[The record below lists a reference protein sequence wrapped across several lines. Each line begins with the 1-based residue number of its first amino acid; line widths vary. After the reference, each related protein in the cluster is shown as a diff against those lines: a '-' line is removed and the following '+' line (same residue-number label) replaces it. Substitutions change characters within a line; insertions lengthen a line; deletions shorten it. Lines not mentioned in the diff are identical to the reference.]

1 MHKFFCLS
9 FNVLDDI
16 VSVDDQEQIHHMKN
30 VLRLKPGEEVDLF
43 DEKGNEYDCIVEK
56 VSDKAITFVI
66 AHRHLAPPKQEGV
79 GITVAC
85 AIPKNV
91 KMDDIV
97 DKLTQLGVER
107 IIPLD
112 TKRVIVRLSA
122 DKKKQRLERWQKI
135 ALSASK
141 QSKRNFVPVIE
152 PIQSMEEALSNLKN
166 FDLKLIP
173 TLDGERKS
181 LKELGLER
189 KPQNVIVFIGPEGDF
204 TDEEVA
210 LAKKNGCIPVT
221 LGNLVLRVDT
231 AAIALASFFRLYGN
245 D

>member
-9 FNVLDDI
+9 FNVLEDI
-16 VSVDDQEQIHHMKN
+16 ISVDDQEQIHHMKD

-66 AHRHLAPPKQEGV
+66 AHRHLAPPKREGV

-107 IIPLD
+107 IIPLE
-112 TKRVIVRLSA
+112 TRRVIVRLSA
-122 DKKKQRLERWQKI
+122 DKKKERLERWKKI
-135 ALSASK
+135 ALSATK
-141 QSKRNFVPVIE
+141 QSKRNFVPVVE
-152 PIQSMEEALSNLKN
+152 PIQSMEEAMSNLKN

-173 TLDGERKS
+173 TLGGERRA
-181 LKELGLER
+181 LKELELER

-204 TDEEVA
+204 TDEEVE

-245 D
+245 N